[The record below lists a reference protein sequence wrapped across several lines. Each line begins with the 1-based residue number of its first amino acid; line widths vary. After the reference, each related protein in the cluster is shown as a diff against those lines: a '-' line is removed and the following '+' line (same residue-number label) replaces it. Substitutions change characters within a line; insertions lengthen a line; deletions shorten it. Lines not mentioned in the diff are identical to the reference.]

1 MDAVTSFITRR
12 LAAGFVLLLMS
23 AAGPCS
29 AAVSLASIFGEHMV
43 LQRDQPIRIWG
54 GASPGEQVSVQFR
67 QQRAAAVADQA
78 GRWSVQLK
86 PEPAGG
92 PHELVVAGG
101 NTICVGDV
109 LVGEVWLC
117 AGQSNMEWALV
128 DSADGAAE
136 VAAATDTQIR
146 HIKVPHATALSPGD
160 DIPSASW
167 QVSSPA
173 LAGKFSAVAY
183 HFAKAFRRNQDVP
196 IGLVN
201 VSWGG
206 SHIETWMSREA
217 LTDHPH
223 LRMLVPRLPTT
234 NEAFADL
241 QRKAMNAIVS
251 AWQGGVEVEG
261 AAVKWAD
268 PAYNDDHWQTLQA
281 PRIWEEQGL
290 DGFDGVLWYRRRISV
305 AEDALGRDAVLHLGA
320 VDDCDET
327 FLNGVRLG
335 GQCGWD
341 TSRRYAVPAGL
352 LKAGDNLI
360 AVRVTDNGGG
370 GGFHGDAAAMK
381 LVAGTWQLSLAG
393 TWKARVETPLLR
405 AVPSVNDL
413 PTLAYNAM
421 LHPVVGMSM
430 HGMLWYQGES
440 NVPRAAEYATAFPTF
455 INDLRRRWGQGDFPF
470 LYVQLAAYLPLARN
484 SLARSNWAE
493 LRDAQRQALALPNTG
508 MVVATDIGD
517 ANDIHPRNKRAV
529 GERLAGLALGVKDAG
544 GPMLRNAQPMGG
556 RMELLLDD
564 VAGGLRAIGGELKG
578 FAIADATG
586 IYRAASARVTGPDRV
601 QVWHQD
607 IKQPASVRFGWV
619 DNPQENNL
627 FGGNGLPATPFRTDT
642 HPILTAER
650 HYSF

>member
-1 MDAVTSFITRR
+1 MTFCCARR
-12 LAAGFVLLLMS
+12 LAVGFAWLLLLAVS
-23 AAGPCS
+23 PCS
-29 AAVSLASIFGEHMV
+29 AAVSLAGIFGDHMV

-67 QQRAAAVADQA
+67 QQRAAAVADPS

-92 PHELVVAGG
+92 PHELVVSGG
-101 NTICVGDV
+101 NTIRVGDV

-117 AGQSNMEWALV
+117 AGQSNMEWALA
-128 DSADGAAE
+128 DSTDGAAE
-136 VAAATDTQIR
+136 VAAANDTQIR
-146 HIKVPHATALSPGD
+146 HIKVPHATALGPRD
-160 DIPSASW
+160 DIPQSSW

-173 LAGKFSAVAY
+173 SAGKFSAVAY
-183 HFAKAFRRNQDVP
+183 HFAKSLRRNQDVP
-196 IGLVN
+196 VGLVN

-206 SHIETWMSREA
+206 SHIETWMGREA
-217 LTDHPH
+217 LSAHPQ
-223 LRMLVPRLPTT
+223 LRKLVPRLPAT
-234 NEAFADL
+234 NEAFAEL
-241 QRKAMNAIVS
+241 QRTAMNAIVS
-251 AWQGGVEVEG
+251 SWQGAVESAG
-261 AAVKWAD
+261 AATNWAD
-268 PAYNDDHWQTLQA
+268 PGYRDAHWQTLQA

-305 AEDALGRDAVLHLGA
+305 PEDASINEAVLQLGA
-320 VDDCDET
+320 IDDCDET

-335 GQCGWD
+335 GRCGWD
-341 TSRRYAVPAGL
+341 TPRRYTVPVGL

-370 GGFHGDAAAMK
+370 GGFHGEPSAMK
-381 LVAGTWQLSLAG
+381 LVAGAWQLPLSGA
-393 TWKARVETPLLR
+393 WKARVEAPRLR
-405 AVPSVNDL
+405 AAPSVNDL
-413 PTLAYNAM
+413 ASLAYNAM
-421 LHPVVGMSM
+421 LHPLVGLPMR
-430 HGMLWYQGES
+430 GMLWYQGES
-440 NVPRAAEYATAFPTF
+440 NVPRAAEYATSFPVF
-455 INDLRRRWGQGDFPF
+455 ISDLRRRWGLGDFPF

-484 SLARSNWAE
+484 SLAVSNWAE

-544 GPMLRNAQPMGG
+544 GPVLRNALPMGG
-556 RMELLLDD
+556 RMELQFDG
-564 VAGGLRAIGGELKG
+564 VAGGLRTIGDELKG

-586 IYRAASARVTGPDRV
+586 IYHAASARITGPDRV
-601 QVWHQD
+601 QVWHPE

-619 DNPQENNL
+619 DNPQESNL

-642 HPILTAER
+642 RPFLTAER